1 MDHRGCPL
9 CLLHMHLF
17 VVKFHST
24 AGLNIGVEV
33 RMVFVTKLLF
43 MLPFCTISLKCLI
56 IMTSFHLHSITT
68 CEGLTERSPGSVVTN
83 L

>member
-1 MDHRGCPL
+1 M

-24 AGLNIGVEV
+24 TGLNIGVEV

-43 MLPFCTISLKCLI
+43 MSPFCTISLKYLI
-56 IMTSFHLHSITT
+56 IITSFHLYSITT